1 MGKSKKRRRL
11 DTDAD
16 VDILREVIRSCFQT
30 ESNVGE
36 ALVAGALLEVASAIR
51 EHSGMVDDHVS
62 TSREFVETLMERM
75 VPEEEEPAQEE
86 DAKEDGQTDE
96 SSVGAGVSGELEL
109 DGAK

>member
-1 MGKSKKRRRL
+1 MGKANKRRRL

-16 VDILREVIRSCFQT
+16 VDILRDVIRSCFQT

-36 ALVAGALLEVASAIR
+36 ALVAGALLEVASSIR
-51 EHSGMVDDHVS
+51 EHSGMMDDHLS
-62 TSREFVETLMERM
+62 THREFAETLMERM

-86 DAKEDGQTDE
+86 EKEDGQTDE
-96 SSVGAGVSGELEL
+96 SGVGAGDSGELEL